1 MKDKYE
7 NKMLENWHRY
17 KELEG
22 KLTFEE
28 FLASELNVQSM
39 LIRMRKYQRSQGIR
53 DTIRGSE

>member
-7 NKMLENWHRY
+7 NQMLENWHSY
-17 KELEG
+17 KELDG

-28 FLASELNVQSM
+28 FLGHNLNVQSM

>member
-1 MKDKYE
+1 
-7 NKMLENWHRY
+7 MLENWHSY

-28 FLASELNVQSM
+28 FFGHDINVQSM
-39 LIRMRKYQRSQGIR
+39 LIRMRKWQRTQGIR

>member
-7 NKMLENWHRY
+7 NQMLENWHSY
-17 KELEG
+17 KELDG

-28 FLASELNVQSM
+28 FFGHDINVQSM
-39 LIRMRKYQRSQGIR
+39 LIRMRKWQRAQGIR